1 MKFGP
6 LKPDEAVGGIL
17 AHSLALPSG
26 KRLRKGLVID
36 EATVELL
43 KNENISEITIAMAE
57 AGDMGENE
65 AAQLIAAQFSG
76 TDIRIDAPSTGRVN
90 LFADTNGIFNVSRE
104 IIDQVNAI
112 DSAITIATLPDYS
125 EVNSGRMIATIKI
138 IPYCVAG
145 ESVETILSLNLTN
158 ALRMSAFEPLKVGL
172 IATKLPQLKSTTMDK
187 TRNLLDRRLSASGSS
202 IVTEERVAHDA
213 ESVAQ
218 AIEKLE
224 PLCDMLIVFGASA
237 ISDESDCIPVA
248 IEQAGGEITRFGMP
262 VDPGNL
268 MLLAKLGDKPV
279 IGAPGCARSPAENG
293 FDWILA
299 RLLAGMEISS
309 AEIAGLGVGGLLME
323 TGSRPHPRNQKE
335 VNTGKTAILI
345 MAAGQSRRMGD
356 DNKMTVEVKGKPM
369 LRHVAEAAISSNAKS
384 VSVVTGFAPEEAKK
398 VLSGLDVAYI
408 HNPDFEDGLSTSIR
422 AGIAAISSD
431 VDHVIILLGD
441 MPFVTSEMIDRMIG
455 ESRDH
460 PHNIVMATN
469 NGKRGNPV
477 LWPKA
482 FFEEL
487 QQIEGDVGARHI
499 IGANAERVSEV
510 EIGNAAEL
518 DLDTRELINQF
529 NNQPVHN
536 G

>member
-6 LKPDEAVGGIL
+6 LTPDEAMGGIL

-36 EATVELL
+36 ETTVELL
-43 KNENISEITIAMAE
+43 KDEGVTEVTIAMAE

-65 AAQLIAAQFSG
+65 AAQLIAAQFAG
-76 TDIRIDAPSTGRVN
+76 TNIRIDAPSTGRVN
-90 LFADTNGIFNVSRE
+90 LFAETNGIFNVSRE
-104 IIDQVNAI
+104 IIDQLNAV
-112 DSAITIATLPDYS
+112 DSEITIATLPDYS

-145 ESVETILSLNLTN
+145 ESVEAILSLNLSN
-158 ALRMSAFEPLKVGL
+158 ALRMSAFEPQKVGL
-172 IATKLPQLKSTTMDK
+172 IATRLPQLKSATMDK

-202 IVTEERVAHDA
+202 IVAEERVAHDA

-237 ISDESDCIPVA
+237 ISDERDCIPVA
-248 IEQAGGEITRFGMP
+248 IEEAGGEVIRFGMP

-268 MLLAKLGDKPV
+268 MLLAKLGEKPV

-293 FDWILA
+293 FDWVLA
-299 RLLAGMEISS
+299 RLLAGMDISS
-309 AEIAGLGVGGLLME
+309 TEIAGLGVGGLLME

-335 VNTGKTAILI
+335 VNTGKIAALI
-345 MAAGQSRRMGD
+345 MAAGQSRRMGA
-356 DNKMTVEVKGKPM
+356 DNKMTVEVNGKPM
-369 LRHVAEAAISSNAKS
+369 LRHVAEAAISSKAQS
-384 VSVVTGFAPEEAKK
+384 VSVVTGFAPDEAKG
-398 VLSGLDVAYI
+398 VLSGLDVTYV
-408 HNPDFEDGLSTSIR
+408 HNPDFEEGLSTSIR
-422 AGIAAISSD
+422 SGIAGLHSD

-441 MPFVTSEMIDRMIG
+441 MPFVSGDMIDRMIG
-455 ESRDH
+455 ESHRL
-460 PHNIVMATN
+460 PQNIVMATN

-477 LWPKA
+477 IWPKA

-487 QQIEGDVGARHI
+487 QRIEGDVGARHI

-510 EIGNAAEL
+510 ELGDAAEL
-518 DLDTRELINQF
+518 DLDTKELISQL
-529 NNQPVHN
+529 NNQ
-536 G
+536 